1 MNKFALL
8 CTVVFC
14 LALSGCGL
22 AGAGQGP
29 VPGFLYSEYKAPA
42 YDLTTETSA
51 PAAVKMGRA
60 TCKSILGLVAIGDCS
75 LEAAKKAGG
84 ISRVA
89 AVDYE
94 YENIIGLY
102 ATYTLRVSGQ

>member
-1 MNKFALL
+1 MNKFTLL
-8 CTVVFC
+8 CSVILC
-14 LALSGCGL
+14 LTLSGCGI
-22 AGAGQGP
+22 AGAGQVP
-29 VPGFLYSEYKAPA
+29 VPGLLYSEYKAPA

-51 PAAVKMGRA
+51 AAAAKMGRA
-60 TCKSILGLVAIGDCS
+60 TCKSILGLVALGDCS

-94 YENIIGLY
+94 YENIIGVY